1 MVAFTRLALLL
12 IFCIGCM
19 GCEGPM
25 GPPGLQGEQGP
36 QGDRG
41 PTGVPGLIGAPGS
54 SATPKVGYILFPV
67 SASAYV
73 GGNLPLA
80 SDLIRTDNFLGIFF
94 YVTLQGETLVLPIL
108 CQSAG
113 IASFSVSEVRGIIQ
127 VYAGDGRVLIVDS
140 EMNLLHRVS
149 EMKAEWNTEDVY
161 IAVAILMIS

>member
-1 MVAFTRLALLL
+1 M
-12 IFCIGCM
+12 
-19 GCEGPM
+19 
-25 GPPGLQGEQGP
+25 
-36 QGDRG
+36 
-41 PTGVPGLIGAPGS
+41 
-54 SATPKVGYILFPV
+54 
-67 SASAYV
+67 
-73 GGNLPLA
+73 A

-108 CQSAG
+108 YQSAG

-161 IAVAILMIS
+161 IAVAILMVSEDADDG